1 MITPNFARGSID
13 DSSVIEISSSD
24 DEEEVVDLT
33 SSADEL
39 HKKTPKTLCI
49 PKEHLSTKL
58 PVTRF
63 LFLPLLMT
71 NVLSLVIHYAINF
84 ERCDL

>member
-24 DEEEVVDLT
+24 DEEEVVNLT

-39 HKKTPKTLCI
+39 HKKTPKNIVHSKGTFVDETTSDQILIPSPAYDKRAVSCHTLC
-49 PKEHLSTKL
+49 
-58 PVTRF
+58 
-63 LFLPLLMT
+63 
-71 NVLSLVIHYAINF
+71 
-84 ERCDL
+84 D